1 MLSGCPRSTSTVFRA
16 YSGRDSRLG
25 YRVAAQFLAMRLIA
39 PPGQGFVFCAQFP
52 YQVAGGDCQ
61 RLALFKKLFPDV
73 DAEVVDGLALMWPAQ
88 VSQASLTTM
97 TRPVDTVNAVQKA
110 FGPQYAAELK
120 RQAGAKPDAKLRRKH
135 QIGSLYHDAKVRELD
150 LFVRRVFLRPQA
162 LNAFVRGRGH
172 RERCSGS

>member
-1 MLSGCPRSTSTVFRA
+1 MYRKNRAGRGADPFRKIEMP
-16 YSGRDSRLG
+16 
-25 YRVAAQFLAMRLIA
+25 AM
-39 PPGQGFVFCAQFP
+39 V
-52 YQVAGGDCQ
+52 
-61 RLALFKKLFPDV
+61 
-73 DAEVVDGLALMWPAQ
+73 E

-150 LFVRRVFLRPQA
+150 LFENKA
-162 LNAFVRGRGH
+162 
-172 RERCSGS
+172 SGMKTRTETQGKYGWV